1 MIYASD
7 ANEGIACYVAHV
19 APSYALHRNQIGQ
32 GTSAA
37 TTTGK
42 GCECDTTSVDS
53 VRATSVN
60 KGRTS
65 FVHSRRRLVG
75 RTLAAVVCAEVD
87 RDELWRHRGCCERL
101 VEQVVD
107 LVVAPPWVSVVVD
120 PLLGNIRRTRLKSP
134 HRRHVESLLAIIVA
148 KAVEASESAAWCM
161 WHLRNLHKLFCT
173 MTGTNEQQ

>member
-1 MIYASD
+1 MKGLHVTWHMWRRLTHCIATRSGKARVRPEQLAKVAS
-7 ANEGIACYVAHV
+7 VTQQ
-19 APSYALHRNQIGQ
+19 ALF
-32 GTSAA
+32 
-37 TTTGK
+37 
-42 GCECDTTSVDS
+42 VDS

-120 PLLGNIRRTRLKSP
+120 PLLGNIRRTRLESP